1 MYSQPVCI
9 LQQAHSPLPNGKQQT
24 PMLAAGR
31 QSGELE
37 QQLKQN
43 YRAKRNTERLYD
55 AFLDAARKDVA
66 FEAK

>member
-1 MYSQPVCI
+1 
-9 LQQAHSPLPNGKQQT
+9 
-24 PMLAAGR
+24 MLAAGR